1 MKKIMIPVLVVAF
14 MVSMLVIGT
23 SCKQEAVAAETTTA
37 AKMNVTLSI
46 MVHGV
51 SITKE
56 WVELFSKTIEEKLGI
71 KSEIELTPGGAEGET
86 IMKSRIVSGEMPDI
100 TTYNVGALL
109 RALNPEKNF
118 VDISNEPY
126 AANISEDFKMAASV
140 NGKLFGIPLA
150 PALVGGWVYNKD
162 IYKKLG
168 LEIPKTWAQLI
179 DNCKKAKEAGYTA
192 ILGTFGDSWTAQLA
206 VLADYYNVNTIVPD
220 FADKYTANKAHFADT
235 PSALRGFEKL
245 AEIKNFMNKDFATLT
260 FDEGVR
266 LLSEGK
272 VAHYPMLTFIFPT
285 ISSTY
290 PEAVASLGVFP
301 QPSDAANINGFTT
314 WEPDGWFITKSCKNL
329 EAAKAWMNFM
339 TSQEAY
345 EAYATV
351 QQISGPLL
359 IKGLTLP
366 SNTSPIVSEI
376 QSYFDKGKSA
386 PALEFISPI
395 KGPNLPQIC
404 VEVGSG
410 MKTALQGA
418 QDYDKDVKK
427 QAQQL
432 GIEGW

>member
-1 MKKIMIPVLVVAF
+1 MKEMKKIMIPVLVVAF

-23 SCKQEAVAAETTTA
+23 SCKQEAVAAET
-37 AKMNVTLSI
+37 NVTLSI

-56 WVELFSKTIEEKLGI
+56 WVELFSKEIEEKLGI

-179 DNCKKAKEAGYTA
+179 DNCNKAKEAGYTA

-220 FADKYTANKAHFADT
+220 FADKYTANKVHFSDT

-301 QPSDAANINGFTT
+301 QPSDDANVNGFTT
-314 WEPDGWFITKSCKNL
+314 WEPDGWFITNSCKNL